1 MNNYNDLCNV
11 MILSI
16 KSIKYDNIISPHLSV
31 RMARLNPPLLA
42 IITMM
47 KVPVFSNSNDQ

>member
-31 RMARLNPPLLA
+31 RIARLNPPLLA